1 MKVSFVPKEGRREL
15 WQILVDDEDWRDVHR
30 TIFGAKPLFPPLAPG
45 SDFRAIFDGY
55 EHRRVKNYVL
65 WRLSKQS
72 YHSEQLSK
80 MLRERLVQ
88 EKTIHSVLKE
98 LQESGYLD
106 DEAWLKAFVR
116 SQQKRYGLPL
126 ILSKLRMK
134 GLSAQTLQHLSEDR
148 SNPEDELDAIRH
160 LLQTR
165 YRLKDLADYKTRQK
179 VFASLVRKG
188 FSFDQVKAALAGV
201 CT

>member
-1 MKVSFVPKEGRREL
+1 MKVSFVPKEGRRER
-15 WQILVDDEDWRDVHR
+15 WQIIVDGEEWREVHR
-30 TIFGAKPLFPPLAPG
+30 TIFGAKPVFPPLSQD
-45 SDFRAIFDGY
+45 SDFQAIFDGY

-72 YHSEQLSK
+72 YHSEQMSK

-88 EKTIHSVLKE
+88 ERTIDSVLKE

-116 SQQKRYGLPL
+116 SQQKRYGLPI

-134 GLSAQTLQHLSEDR
+134 GLSVGTLQHLSEDR
-148 SNPEDELDAIRH
+148 GNPEGELEAIRH

-165 YRLKDLADYKTRQK
+165 YRLKDLTDYKIRQK

-188 FSFDQVKAALAGV
+188 FSFDQVKAAIAQNL
-201 CT
+201 